1 MLHIHKSKDIKMST
15 VFDKDYLPV
24 GIHYK
29 TMNQRNHGAMDV
41 QMYTQHII
49 TCNINNQ
56 KEAKCLIIKQ
66 RLNKFGIFN

>member
-1 MLHIHKSKDIKMST
+1 MLPSHNSRDIKMFT
-15 VFDKDYLPV
+15 NFDKDYLPV

-29 TMNQRNHGAMDV
+29 TMNQKNHEVMGIE
-41 QMYTQHII
+41 MYIQHII

-66 RLNKFGIFN
+66 RLNKF